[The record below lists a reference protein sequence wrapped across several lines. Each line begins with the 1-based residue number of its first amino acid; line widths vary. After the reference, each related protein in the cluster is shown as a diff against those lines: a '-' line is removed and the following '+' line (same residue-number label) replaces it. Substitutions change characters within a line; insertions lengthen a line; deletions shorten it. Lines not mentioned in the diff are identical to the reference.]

1 MVTAKDIR
9 RRFGSHQ
16 ALKGISFTL
25 SDGEIIAV
33 MGANGAGKSTLFDIL
48 ATLDDRYD
56 GTVEVDGA
64 NLRRHKKSIRPKI
77 GYVPGKFS
85 LYPDLTLEE
94 NLDFFASAYDASP
107 SDIETQSPLLWESLK
122 PFSTYRADRLS
133 GGMKKKLSLCC
144 AMVHAPSIL
153 LLDEPTVGIDPL
165 SRKDVWN
172 ELKNLRE
179 KGVSILISTHYLDE
193 ATLADKVLFMHEG
206 SVLLFDTPE
215 RILDTYRY
223 TLIEIGISG
232 ETDNAALEKL
242 RTILATTSCVLD
254 CYAWGNYLHAVAE
267 SEQRVEE
274 IAGTCRREYGAMISV
289 KTIRPTLEDVFM
301 DTLSQTKNQT

>member
-1 MVTAKDIR
+1 
-9 RRFGSHQ
+9 
-16 ALKGISFTL
+16 
-25 SDGEIIAV
+25 
-33 MGANGAGKSTLFDIL
+33 
-48 ATLDDRYD
+48 
-56 GTVEVDGA
+56 
-64 NLRRHKKSIRPKI
+64 
-77 GYVPGKFS
+77 
-85 LYPDLTLEE
+85 
-94 NLDFFASAYDASP
+94 
-107 SDIETQSPLLWESLK
+107 
-122 PFSTYRADRLS
+122 
-133 GGMKKKLSLCC
+133 
-144 AMVHAPSIL
+144 
-153 LLDEPTVGIDPL
+153 
-165 SRKDVWN
+165 
-172 ELKNLRE
+172 
-179 KGVSILISTHYLDE
+179 
-193 ATLADKVLFMHEG
+193 MHEG

-215 RILDTYRY
+215 RILETYRY